1 MEGAQFFI
9 MASFIYNPL
18 TVNQFLS
25 SVAQSPA
32 PYCQD
37 PILGYECGHPEL
49 LKISSGLLMKI
60 GSSHLELKMERSS
73 TPISAASFLRADKT
87 KVLRCQVTGP
97 TLCPQSWTSVHHDS
111 PRPV

>member
-1 MEGAQFFI
+1 MNLVYLRQGIKMEGAQFFI
-9 MASFIYNPL
+9 MASFIYNSL

-49 LKISSGLLMKI
+49 LKISSGLIMKI
-60 GSSHLELKMERSS
+60 GSSHLEHKMEGSS
-73 TPISAASFLRADKT
+73 TPPISAASFLRADKT
-87 KVLRCQVTGP
+87 KVLRCQVTGS
-97 TLCPQSWTSVHHDS
+97 TLCP
-111 PRPV
+111 